1 MKISEIPREE
11 LELMSYDDIAAL
23 ILQENGKKMKLQ
35 DILKKICQVL
45 ELPENSA
52 EALLMEV
59 FEQLSINKKFI
70 MLKNGY
76 WDLQSRHKLN
86 IVIEDDEEEEALVS
100 EDEDIEDILE
110 EEEETEEDIF
120 YDGDD
125 ETDDVVDDE
134 LSDFMVVDS
143 EEEESNL

>member
-1 MKISEIPREE
+1 MKISEIPRDE
-11 LELMSYDDIAAL
+11 LELMSYDEIAAL

-35 DILKKICQVL
+35 DILKKICQIL
-45 ELPENSA
+45 ELPEGSA

-86 IVIEDDEEEEALVS
+86 IVIEDDEEETLVS
-100 EDEDIEDILE
+100 EDEEMDDIIDEEPED
-110 EEEETEEDIF
+110 EEDIF

>member
-23 ILQENGKKMKLQ
+23 ILQEAGKKMKLQ
-35 DILKKICQVL
+35 DILKKICKVL
-45 ELPENSA
+45 ELPDGSEES
-52 EALLMEV
+52 LLMEV

-70 MLKNGY
+70 MLKNGF

-86 IVIEDDEEEEALVS
+86 IVIEDDEEEDSLVNEEEDLDEVIEE
-100 EDEDIEDILE
+100 EDE
-110 EEEETEEDIF
+110 EEDIF

>member
-1 MKISEIPREE
+1 MKISEIPRDE

-35 DILKKICQVL
+35 DILKKICQIQ
-45 ELPENSA
+45 EMPDGSA

-86 IVIEDDEEEEALVS
+86 IVIEDDEEETLVS
-100 EDEDIEDILE
+100 EEDDMDDIIDEENED
-110 EEEETEEDIF
+110 EEDIF

>member
-1 MKISEIPREE
+1 MKISEIPRDE

-35 DILKKICQVL
+35 DILKKICQIL
-45 ELPENSA
+45 ELPDGSA

-86 IVIEDDEEEEALVS
+86 IVIEDDEEETLVS
-100 EDEDIEDILE
+100 EEDDMDDIIDEENED
-110 EEEETEEDIF
+110 EEDIF

>member
-1 MKISEIPREE
+1 MKLSEIPKDE
-11 LELMSYDDIAAL
+11 LELMGYDEIAAL

-35 DILKKICQVL
+35 DILKKICQIL
-45 ELPENSA
+45 ELPEGSS

-59 FEQLSINKKFI
+59 FELLSINKKFI

-86 IVIEDDEEEEALVS
+86 LVIEDDEEEESLIAEEEDLDDII
-100 EDEDIEDILE
+100 EDEESD
-110 EEEETEEDIF
+110 EEDIF

-143 EEEESNL
+143 EEENNL

>member
-1 MKISEIPREE
+1 MKLSEIPKEE
-11 LELMSYDDIAAL
+11 LELMGYDDIAAL
-23 ILQENGKKMKLQ
+23 VLQESGKKLKLQ
-35 DILKKICQVL
+35 DILKKICKVL
-45 ELPENSA
+45 DLPQGSEESELMD
-52 EALLMEV
+52 L
-59 FEQLSINKKFI
+59 FDQLSINKKFI

-86 IVIEDDEEEEALVS
+86 IVIEDDEEDEALIN
-100 EDEDIEDILE
+100 EDEDIEDDTIEDE
-110 EEEETEEDIF
+110 EGEDIF

-143 EEEESNL
+143 EEDESNL

>member
-1 MKISEIPREE
+1 
-11 LELMSYDDIAAL
+11 
-23 ILQENGKKMKLQ
+23 MKLQ

-45 ELPENSA
+45 DLPEGSTD
-52 EALLMEV
+52 ALLMEV

-86 IVIEDDEEEEALVS
+86 LVIEDDEEETLVS
-100 EDEDIEDILE
+100 EDEDIDDVIED
-110 EEEETEEDIF
+110 ETEDEDEDIF

-143 EEEESNL
+143 EEEEGNL

>member
-1 MKISEIPREE
+1 MKISEIPRDE
-11 LELMSYDDIAAL
+11 LELMSYDEIAAL

-35 DILKKICQVL
+35 DILKKICQIL
-45 ELPENSA
+45 ELPEGSA

-86 IVIEDDEEEEALVS
+86 LVIEDDEEETLVS
-100 EDEDIEDILE
+100 EDEEMDDIIDEEPED
-110 EEEETEEDIF
+110 EEDIF